1 MGCIICYANLV
12 SITNAKTQVSNGLIL
27 YNIANEIIALK
38 KHVYVDHCM
47 IGKIFEKVSYNL
59 LKFELCERELAKKRP
74 HINGSTIS
82 NIFVA
87 KDLYKKDDV

>member
-1 MGCIICYANLV
+1 MF
-12 SITNAKTQVSNGLIL
+12 SIDGMHYLLCQSGFNNKCQNTL